1 MNKESEFEKISRKN
15 VKFFN
20 DNLNYRQNINNID
33 TYHNIRDEV
42 SRILSGTENLLD
54 IGHGGV
60 FDYDTSKIQKIVGLD
75 LDKMIDTKYLP
86 KNITLENGSALEI
99 PHHLRDFDTILFA
112 MLIHHLIG
120 KNVKENLLNLNKCI
134 EQSKKALIDGGKLLI
149 VESCVPYWFYLIE
162 KLLFKPTSYVINKY
176 LNHPP
181 AFQYTIKIIEE
192 VLKKN
197 NFKEIKI
204 KKIKQGR
211 FILQYGIK
219 FPTFLTPVETYII
232 TALK

>member
-1 MNKESEFEKISRKN
+1 MKKTIKQ
-15 VKFFN
+15 K
-20 DNLNYRQNINNID
+20 NID
-33 TYHNIRDEV
+33 FFSKNKNYQKNILNLDTYKILYDEV
-42 SRILSGTENLLD
+42 TKHLAGCKKLLD

-60 FDYDTSKIQKIVGLD
+60 FDYDTSKIEKIIGLD
-75 LDKMIDTKYLP
+75 LDQMIDSKNLP
-86 KNITLENGSALEI
+86 PNIKLENGSALKI
-99 PHHLRDFDTILFA
+99 PDHLKNFDILLLA
-112 MLIHHLIG
+112 MLIHHLVG

-134 EQSKKALIDGGKLLI
+134 EHSKKALIDGGKLLI

-204 KKIKQGR
+204 KKIKQGK

-219 FPTFLTPVETYII
+219 FPTFLTPVETYLI